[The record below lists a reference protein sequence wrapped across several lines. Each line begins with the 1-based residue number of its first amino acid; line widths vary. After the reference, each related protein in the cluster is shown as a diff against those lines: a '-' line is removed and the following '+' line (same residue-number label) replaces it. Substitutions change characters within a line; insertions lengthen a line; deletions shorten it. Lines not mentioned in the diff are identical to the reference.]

1 MDAFAIHICSVFM
14 RKRGSR
20 PSAKGRNRFFI
31 TAAAKRMRGVFFPM
45 CKTRARSMAGLASRA
60 FGGIRRFHVPLQ
72 RKVGG
77 AKNVKNPCTLQ
88 KLSAMFVL
96 PLSACTM
103 QAPKK
108 ELRLFKAQKQY
119 APFFGAIPF
128 GLSYFWFCALSKERH
143 NRFMEELARR
153 IGHHAV
159 YLPVHRNRNAA
170 AAALAHAERSLEIH
184 FVMQAHFFNHL
195 LKCLNHV
202 IRAL

>member
-128 GLSYFWFCALSKERH
+128 LLILFLVLRLIQGAAQPFHGRTRAPYRASRCIP
-143 NRFMEELARR
+143 ARSQKPQR
-153 IGHHAV
+153 RCSCTGAC
-159 YLPVHRNRNAA
+159 RT
-170 AAALAHAERSLEIH
+170 
-184 FVMQAHFFNHL
+184 
-195 LKCLNHV
+195 
-202 IRAL
+202 

>member
-77 AKNVKNPCTLQ
+77 ANVRV
-88 KLSAMFVL
+88 A
-96 PLSACTM
+96 
-103 QAPKK
+103 
-108 ELRLFKAQKQY
+108 
-119 APFFGAIPF
+119 
-128 GLSYFWFCALSKERH
+128 
-143 NRFMEELARR
+143 
-153 IGHHAV
+153 
-159 YLPVHRNRNAA
+159 
-170 AAALAHAERSLEIH
+170 
-184 FVMQAHFFNHL
+184 
-195 LKCLNHV
+195 V
-202 IRAL
+202 IRLHNAGPKEGAPSFQSAKTVRPVFRGDTVFAYLISGSAPYPRSGTTVSWKNSRAVSGITLYTCPFTETATPLQLHWRMQNVALKSTLSCRLISSIIC